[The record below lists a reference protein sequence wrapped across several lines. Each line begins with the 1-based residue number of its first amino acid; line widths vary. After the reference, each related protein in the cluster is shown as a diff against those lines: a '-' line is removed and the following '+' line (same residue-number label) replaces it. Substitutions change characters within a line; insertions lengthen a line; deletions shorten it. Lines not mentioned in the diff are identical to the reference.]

1 MRAACNASIHHA
13 GEKNQIFS
21 SWQHQL
27 EEHQI
32 VSIDHH
38 QIFRPSNIEKK
49 AGMNN

>member
-1 MRAACNASIHHA
+1 MHPSTMQ
-13 GEKNQIFS
+13 GKKNQIFS

-38 QIFRPSNIEKK
+38 QIFRPSNIEKESRHE
-49 AGMNN
+49 